1 MAGLHGAD
9 RNLPESMLPP
19 CAELRWMPLAAT
31 PLLVEACV
39 HGLIRRK
46 ALRTPIC
53 AVCLQGERDYQSIR
67 GGTGPLVYPAGFLY
81 LFSGLRAASG
91 GGDIAAA
98 QVRAVVSRR
107 IGRSDG
113 FSRKPA
119 VRPVTIV
126 RDSRLPLHR
135 SHEHNNVKSCLR
147 RRGSR
152 RCTWQPR
159 RRCWRCM
166 CAPR

>member
-1 MAGLHGAD
+1 MRRHGDRLASLHGAD

-46 ALRTPIC
+46 APRTPIC

-98 QVRAVVSRR
+98 QVCVATPRSIRQSDTEVCCCVFMLCTTHVS
-107 IGRSDG
+107 
-113 FSRKPA
+113 
-119 VRPVTIV
+119 
-126 RDSRLPLHR
+126 
-135 SHEHNNVKSCLR
+135 LR
-147 RRGSR
+147 TADVG
-152 RCTWQPR
+152 
-159 RRCWRCM
+159 M
-166 CAPR
+166 